1 MTDDFKLPEDTRYR
15 EISEMLLKRLGPVT
29 KAFEFTPSDTTDET
43 RICRA
48 VQANTTGAV
57 KVMFADQT
65 TWVNTYVLQG
75 VTYPWRLRRISID
88 SVATMIGL
96 E

>member
-1 MTDDFKLPEDTRYR
+1 MIDEFQINGIPKYEAL
-15 EISEMLLKRLGPVT
+15 IAPVT
-29 KAFEFTPSDTTDET
+29 KAFEFTPSETIDET

-57 KVMFADQT
+57 KVMFQDDT
-65 TWVNTYVLQG
+65 TWTNTYVLQG
-75 VTYPWRLRRISID
+75 VTYSWRLRRISVD
-88 SVATMIGL
+88 SVATLIGL